1 MASILIVDDD
11 GAVQLIMKLLLERE
25 GHRITCANDGA
36 TAIRLVSED
45 EFDLLIV
52 DIFMPGMDGFETM
65 KLVHQHRPDVP
76 IIVISGHGFSS
87 RTASPDFL
95 RCRHGSARCAACRSR
110 SSPPCCCRASRAVLI
125 ATRRQRSLLP
135 INHPARPPP
144 LADMLLEYLFGCS
157 ARRVRAINSSF
168 TGSPYP

>member
-95 RCRHGSARCAACRSR
+95 AMSTRLGAVCSLPKPFKSAVLLSSVARCLDSNETPAVVAADQPSGA
-110 SSPPCCCRASRAVLI
+110 SPSTC
-125 ATRRQRSLLP
+125 
-135 INHPARPPP
+135 
-144 LADMLLEYLFGCS
+144 
-157 ARRVRAINSSF
+157 
-168 TGSPYP
+168 